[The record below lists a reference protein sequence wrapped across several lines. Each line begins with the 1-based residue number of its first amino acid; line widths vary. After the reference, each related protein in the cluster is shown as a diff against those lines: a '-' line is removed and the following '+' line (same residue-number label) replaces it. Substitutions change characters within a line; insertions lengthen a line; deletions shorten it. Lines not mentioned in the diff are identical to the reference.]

1 MSAAPTQSPIAADDM
16 TVPQGRKRRIFLM
29 PVSLTRRLL
38 VLATLGALPVLG
50 LAGAMLLWLFTNHIE
65 QQFDTYLAA
74 YQQELV
80 AQITVDEHARLQVPA
95 QPLDPRFNLPFSGWY
110 WQIIANG
117 KIAAQSRSL
126 DPAAIGGKEML
137 FPLDNDA
144 RELKAGDAIGPG
156 GVAIRVLQEDI
167 RLPGNMPPLHVTVSG
182 PRSEITRQT
191 NTFGLHLALILAALG
206 LAFLVAMSLQIRFGL
221 QPLRRLQGELQQI
234 RSGVSFHL
242 SRGYPEEVAPLADE
256 LNAVLDHNSALIE
269 RARMQAGNLAHALK
283 TPLSV
288 IRHELSSL
296 EAGRE
301 TPTAVNLQDQLEIMA
316 RQIDRTLAR
325 IRLVG
330 PDKAAGRR
338 CNVGD
343 IVQDLIFSMRLLHH
357 ERALRLELVMPVALE
372 FLGDQE
378 DLTEILGNLIDNAC
392 KWATGHVRVAALLH
406 IGGAGQRIRLLI
418 EDDGPGIPTEQRSL
432 ALIRGLR
439 LDETKSG
446 SGLGLDIVCET
457 AELYGGSLKL
467 GESSLGGLA
476 AELLLP
482 GCAAQ
487 DRVN

>member
-1 MSAAPTQSPIAADDM
+1 
-16 TVPQGRKRRIFLM
+16 M

-38 VLATLGALPVLG
+38 LLATLGALPVLG
-50 LAGAMLLWLFTNHIE
+50 LAGALLQWLFTNHIE

-80 AQITVDEHARLQVPA
+80 AQITIDQQAQLQIPA

-117 KIAAQSRSL
+117 KIVAQSKSL
-126 DPAAIGGKEML
+126 DPAAIEDKEML
-137 FPLDNDA
+137 FLQHGGR
-144 RELKAGDAIGPG
+144 RELAAGDTIGPG
-156 GVAIRVLQEDI
+156 GVAIRILRETI
-167 RLPGNMPPLHVTVSG
+167 RLPGDMPPLQVVVSG
-182 PRSEITRQT
+182 PRSEITSQT
-191 NTFGLHLALILAALG
+191 TTFGLHLTLILSALG
-206 LAFLVAMSLQIRFGL
+206 LAFLIAMSLQIRVGL
-221 QPLRRLQGELQQI
+221 LPLRRLQGELQQI
-234 RSGVSFHL
+234 RSGISPHL
-242 SRGYPEEVAPLADE
+242 SQGYPEEIAPLADE
-256 LNAVLDHNSALIE
+256 LNAVLDHNSALVE

-288 IRHELSSL
+288 IRHELASI
-296 EAGRE
+296 AARRE
-301 TPTAVNLQDQLEIMA
+301 TASPINLEDQLAIMA

-330 PDKAAGRR
+330 PDKAAGQRSH
-338 CNVGD
+338 VGD
-343 IVQDLIFSMRLLHH
+343 IVQDLIFSMKLLHR
-357 ERALRLELVMPVALE
+357 ERGLRLELVMPLPLE

-392 KWATGHVRVAALLH
+392 KWAMGHVRISAHLH
-406 IGGAGQRIRLLI
+406 LGGAGQRIRLLI

-432 ALIRGLR
+432 VLVRGLR

-482 GCAAQ
+482 GCIAQ
-487 DRVN
+487 DQAGRG